1 MSRELS
7 IRPHIADEPNAAL
20 PNMGNLNQQRPHA
33 VLSCYNAL
41 PLFEMDIDSCLE

>member
-33 VLSCYNAL
+33 GFVMFQRA
-41 PLFEMDIDSCLE
+41 PIV